1 MNQDTSNQETP
12 DMFIHEKPKKVITD
26 SQSPIDWSAISK
38 SPNPVTALINPPTRI
53 KRKPRARITNDLYN
67 EIVMEIFV
75 TGDIIGIA
83 KKYGLDPKTLYNWR
97 IMIIE
102 KREGFMYNH
111 LYDKTKEL
119 IKPHVKHM
127 REMRF
132 LAKKETEMN
141 QEQTVDHPQPEPAAA
156 ENTYLNHL
164 KSLADASQDEYMIR
178 NSAGETIVAQ
188 KISPKMLEFLKSS
201 GMKVYRLSMREV

>member
-1 MNQDTSNQETP
+1 MNQDTSNQDTP

-26 SQSPIDWSAISK
+26 SHSPIDWSAISN
-38 SPNPVTALINPPTRI
+38 SPNPLKDLINPPPRI
-53 KRKPRARITNDLYN
+53 KRKPRIRVTNDLYN
-67 EIVMEIFV
+67 EIVTEIFL
-75 TGDIIGIA
+75 TGNIIGLA
-83 KKYGLDPKTLYNWR
+83 KKYGLDSKTLYNWR

-111 LYDKTKEL
+111 LHEKTKEI

-132 LAKKETEMN
+132 LAKKDTEMN
-141 QEQTVDHPQPEPAAA
+141 QEQTVEHTQPEPATA
-156 ENTYLNHL
+156 ENPYLNHL
-164 KSLADASQDEYMIR
+164 KSMMDANQDEYMVR

-188 KISPKMLEFLKSS
+188 KITPKMLEFLKSS